1 MPDVGVVTAFV
12 AGALSIS
19 SPCVLPLIPLY
30 LAHLA
35 GVGADGTLPRRRA
48 ILTHALAF
56 VAGFGVIFVLL
67 GLSLGALGGVFL
79 GYRDWIVRGSG
90 LFMIAMGL
98 QLIGVLRIPVLG
110 RPHRIE
116 IAGVGNRPGRISSS
130 FLVGIGFAAGW
141 TPCVGPILGA
151 ILTMAV
157 GAADPG
163 RSGLLLGS
171 YALGLAVPFLLVA
184 TAIGKVTPW
193 LRRASSS
200 LSLGSGAVM
209 TAVGALM
216 LLGIYQQFFA
226 RIVGMAPWTPWEPT
240 L

>member
-35 GVGADGTLPRRRA
+35 GVDADGALPGRRVL
-48 ILTHALAF
+48 LTHALAF
-56 VAGFGVIFVLL
+56 VVGFGVIFVLL

-79 GYRDWIVRGSG
+79 GYREWIIRGSG

-98 QLIGVLRIPVLG
+98 QLIGVLRIPALG
-110 RPHRIE
+110 RPHRIGM
-116 IAGVGNRPGRISSS
+116 AGAGNRPGRVSSS

-151 ILTMAV
+151 ILTMAI

-163 RSGLLLGS
+163 RAGLLLS
-171 YALGLAVPFLLVA
+171 AYALGLAIPFLLVA
-184 TAIGKVTPW
+184 TVLGRIDPV
-193 LRRASSS
+193 LRRISSS

-216 LLGIYQQFFA
+216 VLGIYQQFFA
-226 RIVGMAPWTPWEPT
+226 RIVGIAPWTPWEPT